1 MPSEYDQNLLNDAP
15 EVSTSQRQEGYTL
28 DLLNDQGRRSTP
40 APRPSRTPAPT
51 NPAVGSGN
59 GRGTPVSNEGGYGSK
74 PEIDAEVAG
83 FKSSTQRVPFYRT
96 TKGII
101 IIALAT
107 VAVIAIAVGAGVGAG
122 TKKKNK
128 GNPTDV
134 SGTTPTTPSSGGSS
148 TDSGGENGPSSSAS
162 RSGLTPQTPQ
172 TPPPNPSP
180 SGGGDNGLVVPI
192 AGALSIPKAYGG
204 DTLD

>member
-40 APRPSRTPAPT
+40 APPPSRTPAPT
-51 NPAVGSGN
+51 NPAVGSGT

-83 FKSSTQRVPFYRT
+83 LKSSTRRVPFYRT
-96 TKGII
+96 TKGMI
-101 IIALAT
+101 IIALAA

-128 GNPTDV
+128 GNPTDA
-134 SGTTPTTPSSGGSS
+134 SGTTPSSGG
-148 TDSGGENGPSSSAS
+148 GGENGGEKGPSSSAS
-162 RSGLTPQTPQ
+162 GSGLTPQTPQ

-180 SGGGDNGLVVPI
+180 SAGGGDNGLVVPI
-192 AGALSIPKAYGG
+192 AGALSVPKAYGG